1 MGYEMWDK
9 RNTIILIL
17 ILVIIVFGFL
27 WGRSY
32 RDNRQYRESI
42 EQLRNE
48 LITYKSINKQL
59 SEQNKRFAKSI
70 TELRKQ
76 LSEYRK
82 RIAEARK
89 IVAGLQRDTGT
100 ISGELQQA
108 IKTVRRIKAELQNLK
123 KSLQSNDDRK

>member
-1 MGYEMWDK
+1 MWDK

-17 ILVIIVFGFL
+17 ILVIIVFGYL

-32 RDNRQYRESI
+32 KDNQQYRKSI
-42 EQLRNE
+42 EQLRSE
-48 LITYKSINKQL
+48 LIAYKNINRQL
-59 SEQNKRFAKSI
+59 SEQNKRFAESI

-76 LSEYRK
+76 LTEYRS

-89 IVAGLQRDTGT
+89 IVAGLQKDTGT

-108 IKTVRRIKAELQNLK
+108 IKTVRRIKTELQKLK
-123 KSLQSNDDRK
+123 KSLQSNGNRK